1 MEYGH
6 ALLPILRYQCRRHIS
21 WLITTF
27 QRGFSARPILEYPMP
42 FFDIVVVG
50 SGGGVDETN
59 LSGYLL
65 KPCDASWDDG
75 IIALEAGSGHGAL
88 AHILKRNPNLFGQVI
103 ANGDD
108 PSKRVTPFTIYSN
121 VQCFLIT
128 HAHLDHISSLVLS
141 AGTMGGGRKYIYGS
155 PQTLKDLETIFSG
168 RIWPKLAGYDEDDP
182 LFRLVYRALNAD
194 GKYKSVSQDVSVR
207 NMTVS
212 HGESDSGGVY
222 ESSCFFVK
230 HIPSQHEFIFF
241 GDVEPDSISLK
252 PRNVDVWRAA
262 APKIPHRLSVI
273 FIECSYPAGRPTETL
288 YGHLSPDHLV
298 QEMLNL
304 AAEVVLARSSSKK
317 RGVRVRKR
325 QKRDVTSPEALYGAL
340 GGLRV
345 YLTHCK
351 ETFSSDRPINYLI
364 RDQCRDLLKPHNLG
378 VEILTADQGM
388 KIVI

>member
-1 MEYGH
+1 MLAYC
-6 ALLPILRYQCRRHIS
+6 YVVDRR
-21 WLITTF
+21 
-27 QRGFSARPILEYPMP
+27 
-42 FFDIVVVG
+42 
-50 SGGGVDETN
+50 
-59 LSGYLL
+59 
-65 KPCDASWDDG
+65 
-75 IIALEAGSGHGAL
+75 
-88 AHILKRNPNLFGQVI
+88 
-103 ANGDD
+103 
-108 PSKRVTPFTIYSN
+108 
-121 VQCFLIT
+121 CFLIT

>member
-1 MEYGH
+1 
-6 ALLPILRYQCRRHIS
+6 
-21 WLITTF
+21 
-27 QRGFSARPILEYPMP
+27 MP

-88 AHILKRNPNLFGQVI
+88 GHILKRNPTLFGQII
-103 ANGDD
+103 ADNDT
-108 PSKRVTPFTIYSN
+108 SKRITPFTVYSN

-128 HAHLDHISSLVLS
+128 HAHLDHISSLVVS
-141 AGTMGGGRKYIYGS
+141 AGTMGGDRKFIYGS

-168 RIWPKLAGYDEDDP
+168 RTWPKLAGYDEDDP
-182 LFRLVYRALNAD
+182 VSRLIYRALHAD

-207 NMTVS
+207 SMTVS

-222 ESSCFFVK
+222 ESLCFFVK
-230 HIPSQHEFIFF
+230 HIPSRHEFIFF
-241 GDVEPDSISLK
+241 GDVEPDSISMK
-252 PRNVDVWRAA
+252 PRNVNVWRAA
-262 APKIPHRLSVI
+262 APKIPHDLSAI

-288 YGHLSPDHLV
+288 YGHLSPDHLA

-304 AAEVVLARSSSKK
+304 ATEVVLARDSSRK
-317 RGVRVRKR
+317 RGGRVRKR
-325 QKRDVTSPEALYGAL
+325 QKRDMTSPEVLYSALA
-340 GGLRV
+340 GLRV
-345 YLTHCK
+345 YLIHCK
-351 ETFSSDRPINYLI
+351 ETFSSDRPINHVI

-378 VEILTADQGM
+378 VEVLTADQGM